1 MLKSILEEV
10 KEKGPCYLS
19 GDGSCD
25 SPGCNGKYLTYSFMD
40 KNTNKIVGF
49 SLTQVSEA
57 GNSNQMEKMGFE
69 KSLRLLKNEG
79 IIPEQITT
87 DRHIQIRKHL
97 RDQEPGIIHQYDV
110 WHFLKNIKK
119 KLLAASKKSSC
130 KIIKKWIRLI
140 GNHFWWACAT
150 CEGDPKLLHEK
161 WISVLFHIQNK
172 HEWTGS
178 NRLTKYVH
186 PLLTKKQVKA
196 KEWILPNSE
205 VFEGRQKIVLSKN
218 ILNDLTH

>member
-40 KNTNKIVGF
+40 KNLNKIVGF
-49 SLTQVSEA
+49 SLIQVSEA

-110 WHFLKNIKK
+110 WHFLKSIKK

-130 KIIKKWIRLI
+130 KITKKWIRLI
-140 GNHFWWACAT
+140 GNHFWWACAM
-150 CEGDPKLLHEK
+150 CEGDPELMHEK
-161 WISVLFHIQNK
+161 CIIVLFHIQNK

-205 VFEGRQKIVLSKN
+205 VFEALQKIVLSKN